1 MVKLSKSR
9 RPAVSPYSLMPGRL
23 TRNPIECTVPFVTQ
37 ETENK
42 KTAVGKLI
50 KLRRRTDGVVVFYE
64 DGCPRMGVREGPKTE
79 SMFEAIE
86 AALADAVAL
95 DVSI

>member
-1 MVKLSKSR
+1 
-9 RPAVSPYSLMPGRL
+9 
-23 TRNPIECTVPFVTQ
+23 VTK
-37 ETENK
+37 ETGSK

-64 DGCPRMGVREGPKTE
+64 DGCPRMGVREGPKT
-79 SMFEAIE
+79 SVMFDAIE
-86 AALADAVAL
+86 AAIADAVAL